1 MEHVLMSKVTRWA
14 EPSRPL
20 LPLPL
25 ETPPPP
31 PEEAVSGEKVS
42 LPPVALALLLL
53 LLLPPP
59 PTEAESE
66 RVSLTLLTDDVEE
79 LLVKS
84 SGLVGP
90 LPTPTPPPMQ

>member
-1 MEHVLMSKVTRWA
+1 MSKVTRWA

-20 LPLPL
+20 LPLPPA
-25 ETPPPP
+25 TPPPPPP
-31 PEEAVSGEKVS
+31 PEEAVSAEKVS
-42 LPPVALALLLL
+42 LPHVALALLVL